1 MLNNL
6 GIFIT
11 SSKELIYDLNYKM
24 LLDKTCQALNKWMQ
38 LPMSL
43 ISKVNIIKMTIV
55 PKFNYLFMNIPLP
68 LPTSF
73 FKELSTSIKGSS
85 GYIKY
90 KDRYESIDFTP

>member
-43 ISKVNIIKMTIV
+43 ISKINIIKITVV
-55 PKFNYLFMNIPLP
+55 PKSNYLFMNVPLP

-73 FKELSTSIKGSS
+73 RKELSASIKGSS
-85 GYIKY
+85 SYITYQNRY
-90 KDRYESIDFTP
+90 KNIDFTS

>member
-55 PKFNYLFMNIPLP
+55 PKFNYLFMNIPLH
-68 LPTSF
+68 LPTHF
-73 FKELSTSIKGSS
+73 FQELSIFIKSS
-85 GYIKY
+85 SAYTT
-90 KDRYESIDFTP
+90 E